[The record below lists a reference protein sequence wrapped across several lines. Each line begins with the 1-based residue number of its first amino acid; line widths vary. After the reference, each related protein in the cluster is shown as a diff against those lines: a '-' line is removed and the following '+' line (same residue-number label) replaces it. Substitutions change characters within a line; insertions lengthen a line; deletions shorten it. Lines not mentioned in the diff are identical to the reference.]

1 MGSRVSDWAAEASP
15 TPQAEELAEEL
26 ADVERAQRGDR
37 RALARLYRSFGPM
50 VHGILL
56 SRVDDHDVADLVQDV
71 FMTVMKRLPD
81 LRDLASFGSWLASI
95 ARNRAVDHRRR
106 RKPTEELPDT
116 AGRSSVA
123 HQAEALAVLRAIRSL
138 PESYRETLVLRL
150 VEGMTG
156 PEISLRTGLT
166 AGSVRVNLH
175 RGMKLLRDK
184 LGGRSDDE

>member
-15 TPQAEELAEEL
+15 APQAEELAEEL

-81 LRDLASFGSWLASI
+81 LRELDSFGSWLASI

-166 AGSVRVNLH
+166 PGSVRVNLH

>member
-81 LRDLASFGSWLASI
+81 LRELDSFGSWLASI

-106 RKPTEELPDT
+106 RKPTEVLPDT

-166 AGSVRVNLH
+166 PGSVRVNLH